1 MGIKDIINPKAAGID
16 IGSDKYYVCVAEG
29 SYRVFGTYHED
40 CLEVAQ
46 YLMENGIESV
56 AFESTGVYW
65 IHLYDVLQSK
75 GLDVCVVNP
84 MQTKRRQGESKTDV
98 SDCQWIRHLH
108 VRGMLRGSFIPDEA
122 FQEMRAIQRMR
133 EDHVRSRSQQESV
146 MIKVLTMM
154 NVRLKEVINSVTS
167 VSGLAIIQAILAGER
182 DPSNLLA
189 LTHKSIALK
198 KSEELLKALKGNYS
212 NHYVFMLRQ
221 SYENWVFFGKQI
233 ASCDEMLAAMMDKH
247 IDENGHSDIE
257 VSTKAKSSRTNNFP
271 NIENLHEK
279 VVRMAG
285 GADLS
290 AIACL
295 SDYTA
300 MKILME
306 IGTDLSR
313 FPSAK
318 HFTSWL
324 GLAPKSYASGK
335 TRRSAYSPCSN
346 AGQIIRQAASSVL
359 RSQHIGLGAKGRS
372 IAARRGK
379 SVAIKAVAREIAI
392 IIYNTLVH
400 GEIYVEQ
407 GVRKLEQK
415 VRDKETK
422 LINRLAEKLGYAL
435 IPTGT

>member
-1 MGIKDIINPKAAGID
+1 MSIKDIINPQAGGID
-16 IGSDKYYVCVAEG
+16 IGSDKYYVSVSEG
-29 SYRVFGTYHED
+29 TYRVFGTYHED

-46 YLMENGIESV
+46 YLIDNNITTV

-75 GLDVCVVNP
+75 GIEACVVNP
-84 MQTKRRQGESKTDV
+84 MQTKRRRGESKTDV

-108 VRGMLRGSFIPDEA
+108 VRGMLRSSFIPAEA
-122 FQEMRAIQRMR
+122 FQQMRAVERMR
-133 EDHVRSRSQQESV
+133 EDHVRSRAQQESV

-167 VSGLAIIQAILAGER
+167 VSGLAIINAILAGER
-182 DPSNLLA
+182 DPSSLVALA
-189 LTHKSIALK
+189 HKSITSK
-198 KSEELLKALKGNYS
+198 KGDNLQKALNGNYAD
-212 NHYVFMLRQ
+212 HYVFMLRQ
-221 SYENWVFFGKQI
+221 SYENWVFFGHQI
-233 ASCDEMLAAMMDKH
+233 ATCDEVLAAMMDKY
-247 IDENGHSDIE
+247 IDQNGSKDIE
-257 VSTKAKSSRTNNFP
+257 VTTKPKSSRTNNFP

-279 VVRMAG
+279 VIRMAR

-290 AIACL
+290 AITCL
-295 SDYTA
+295 SDYST

-313 FPSAK
+313 FPSQK

-324 GLAPKSYASGK
+324 GLSPKSYASGK

-346 AGQIIRQAASSVL
+346 AGQIIRQAAGSILIS
-359 RSQHIGLGAKGRS
+359 RHTWLGAKGRS

-379 SVAIKAVAREIAI
+379 SVAIKAVAREIAVA
-392 IIYNTLVH
+392 IYNTLVH

-407 GVRKLEQK
+407 GVQKLEQK
-415 VRDKETK
+415 IKDKETK
-422 LINRLAEKLGYAL
+422 LINRLADKLGYSL
-435 IPTGT
+435 TPTGT